1 MRALAHL
8 ELQRSPLLAQV
19 SHSWSSSSDPRPV
32 QDMTEP
38 ADPDPEPAAPPQQT
52 SAESPGGGLKMDQEM
67 KITDSIGDGGKLRIQ
82 QDWVCGEIAGL
93 LMIHFWNEFNGPEV

>member
-1 MRALAHL
+1 
-8 ELQRSPLLAQV
+8 
-19 SHSWSSSSDPRPV
+19 
-32 QDMTEP
+32 
-38 ADPDPEPAAPPQQT
+38 
-52 SAESPGGGLKMDQEM
+52 MDQEM